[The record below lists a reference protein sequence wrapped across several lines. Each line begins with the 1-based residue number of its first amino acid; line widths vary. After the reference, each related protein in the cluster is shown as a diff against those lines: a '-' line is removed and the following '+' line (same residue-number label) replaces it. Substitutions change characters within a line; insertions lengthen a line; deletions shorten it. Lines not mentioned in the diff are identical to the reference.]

1 VTADAPASAG
11 AFFFRHL
18 LSRFSRDTHMPAHT
32 AGDKRMDT
40 PHEPAAHE
48 RRGVPTFAVEA
59 AVAALVLLF
68 GLLVIFGSRK
78 LGSGW
83 TSDGP
88 GAGYFPFYI
97 GLILCVSGAGTLYQA
112 LMGKNR
118 NNEIFVDGEQIRRVL
133 VVLIPAAV
141 YVLAI
146 QVVGLYVASAVYIA
160 GFMIILGHYG
170 RTRSIAI
177 ALTIVVLFFLMFE
190 VWFKVPLAKGYLDP
204 LAFLG
209 Y

>member
-1 VTADAPASAG
+1 MS
-11 AFFFRHL
+11 
-18 LSRFSRDTHMPAHT
+18 
-32 AGDKRMDT
+32 T
-40 PHEPAAHE
+40 PHEPAATE
-48 RRGVPTFAVEA
+48 RTGVPTFVIEG

-68 GLLVIFGSRK
+68 GLLVLFGSRK

-97 GLILCVSGAGTLYQA
+97 GLILCISGVGVLYQS
-112 LMGKNR
+112 LLGKKR
-118 NNEIFVDGEQIRRVL
+118 NTEVFVDGEQIKRVL

-146 QVVGLYVASAVYIA
+146 QFVGLYVASAVYIA
-160 GFMIILGHYG
+160 GFMIILGKFG
-170 RTRSIAI
+170 KVKSVVVALVIA
-177 ALTIVVLFFLMFE
+177 VLFFLMFE
-190 VWFKVPLAKGYLDP
+190 VWFKVPLFKGTLNP
-204 LAFLG
+204 LGFLG